1 MRFLSLMA
9 AMLACFAVAAPVSAE
24 AAAWGQFV
32 DEELGFAVNMPG
44 EPTVSAG
51 EYQTAILGTVPTKIY
66 TAMDRGVTFTVTLVD
81 VRDRL
86 MESASVLQEVIY
98 IRTRDLN
105 IVSDDLS
112 RSEPGQHAVYGR
124 RVTEDRPDGSRVVA
138 AFYLTKGHLFLF
150 EATIP
155 PGGDKGTPV
164 SGRFVDSVVFNLE
177 RDWNIVPG
185 APAP

>member
-1 MRFLSLMA
+1 MRFISLMWGVLFA
-9 AMLACFAVAAPVSAE
+9 ALAMSATPVHAQG
-24 AAAWGQFV
+24 WDQFV
-32 DEELGFAVNMPG
+32 DEEIGFGVNMPG
-44 EPTVSAG
+44 EPVISAG
-51 EYQTAILGTVPTKIY
+51 EYQTAILGTVPTKIF
-66 TAMDRGVTFTVTLVD
+66 TAENRGVTFTITLVD

-86 MESASVLQEVIY
+86 MESASILQEVIY
-98 IRTRDLN
+98 IRTRNLN

-124 RVTEDRPDGSRVVA
+124 RIVEDRPDGSRVVA
-138 AFYLTKGHLFLF
+138 AFYLTKGYLFLF

-155 PGGDKGTPV
+155 AGGDTGTPL
-164 SGRFVDSVVFNLE
+164 SGRFVDSVAFNLE